1 MKSRL
6 ARGQG
11 SRAAERTSTPRPR
24 ISREQQAGP
33 SRDLH
38 VLRAVAYELRS
49 GGVAGTR
56 RRIYSLLMRIARGK
70 VVGSQI
76 IVDGEPLPEGSTV
89 SIWVDDDGFDLEPAT
104 FDELA
109 KADASI
115 ERGEGLTV
123 EQLMER
129 LRGIRAA

>member
-1 MKSRL
+1 
-6 ARGQG
+6 
-11 SRAAERTSTPRPR
+11 
-24 ISREQQAGP
+24 
-33 SRDLH
+33 
-38 VLRAVAYELRS
+38 
-49 GGVAGTR
+49 
-56 RRIYSLLMRIARGK
+56 MRIARGK

-89 SIWVDDDGFDLEPAT
+89 SIWVDDDGFELEPAT